1 MNEWTKQGKR
11 EGKREGVGIIKRK
24 NNFTRTT
31 VGSGSNVPHVASDRV
46 EKGFESHR

>member
-1 MNEWTKQGKR
+1 MKNGRSKGRGRGR
-11 EGKREGVGIIKRK
+11 ERVLVIIKRK